1 MRDNPSQ
8 RSKTQANIFFLAPN
22 RNFTEYVT
30 LAEKSGV
37 VKTGAADT
45 PGREW
50 IALAEAYKG
59 KIFPVL

>member
-8 RSKTQANIFFLAPN
+8 SMNAQANIFFLDSN
-22 RNFTEYVT
+22 RNFTEYVN
-30 LAEKSGV
+30 LAEKAGV

-50 IALAEAYKG
+50 IALSEAYKG